1 MVDGKAKARD
11 QAVRGTVPSG
21 AVPCHS
27 LQKLEL
33 SPVLLNILRLAEDT
47 EV

>member
-1 MVDGKAKARD
+1 MVDRKAAARD

-21 AVPCHS
+21 GVPCHS

-33 SPVLLNILRLAEDT
+33 SLELNILRLAEDA

>member
-1 MVDGKAKARD
+1 MVGRKATARD

-21 AVPCHS
+21 GVPCHS

-33 SPVLLNILRLAEDT
+33 SLELNIVRLAEDE